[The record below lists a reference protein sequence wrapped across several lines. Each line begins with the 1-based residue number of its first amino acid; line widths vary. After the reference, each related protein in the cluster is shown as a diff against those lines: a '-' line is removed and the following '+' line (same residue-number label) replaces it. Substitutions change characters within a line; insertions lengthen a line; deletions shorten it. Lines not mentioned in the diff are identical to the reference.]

1 MKKRVIETFVTILKS
16 VLDAQPKVVIEF
28 NIDQSKL
35 EDVCKFIPAMR
46 EPTISQLYGSRG
58 FAVKSV
64 VPRDNLFNLIPLIK
78 SHGGSDIIV
87 TDLHHV
93 VQ

>member
-1 MKKRVIETFVTILKS
+1 
-16 VLDAQPKVVIEF
+16 
-28 NIDQSKL
+28 
-35 EDVCKFIPAMR
+35 MR
-46 EPTISQLYGSRG
+46 EPTVSQLHGSKG

-78 SHGGSDIIV
+78 AHGGSDIIV